1 MTKRNRTR
9 GGKKPFVQFGGISI
23 ALAAD
28 ERLQRH
34 VDKMSIKKA
43 RRKAFHERVYASPLS
58 RVLLQPNLSERHPK
72 RRAYNRRVDPMPFSQ
87 VYG

>member
-9 GGKKPFVQFGGISI
+9 GGEKPFVQFGGISI

-43 RRKAFHERVYASPLS
+43 RRRAFHERVYASPLS
-58 RVLLQPNLSERHPK
+58 RVLLQPNLSARHPN
-72 RRAYNRRVDPMPFSQ
+72 RLAYNQHAEPIPFSQ